1 MGGPLAAAPLPLSEP
16 DEGAG
21 TGVATIPPDDGWFAA
36 ALYPGAVEM
45 TFDVGGANG
54 PDAFGGAIG
63 VPFGAREITTSP
75 GGTAATGGGAFD
87 ATAAGD
93 GVADDVEGDGV
104 SSAPSA
110 CGCSPLT

>member
-1 MGGPLAAAPLPLSEP
+1 M
-16 DEGAG
+16 
-21 TGVATIPPDDGWFAA
+21 PPGDGWFSA

-45 TFDVGGANG
+45 TSDVGGANG
-54 PDAFGGAIG
+54 PDAFGCVIG

-75 GGTAATGGGAFD
+75 GGTAAAGGGAFD

-93 GVADDVEGDGV
+93 GVVGDVEGDGAP
-104 SSAPSA
+104 SAPSE